1 MEQRIKAVIYAR
13 VSSEEQKKEG
23 FSIEAQLDL
32 LHEYANKNNIEV
44 VKEFTEAET
53 AKQTGRHQFAE
64 MLNFHK
70 KVRMLMLFL
79 LKKQTVCIE
88 ILEIMLM

>member
-1 MEQRIKAVIYAR
+1 MENKLKAVIYAR

-32 LHEYANKNNIEV
+32 LRGYAQKKNIDV

-53 AKQTGRHQFAE
+53 AKKLVGT
-64 MLNFHK
+64 N
-70 KVRMLMLFL
+70 L
-79 LKKQTVCIE
+79 LKC
-88 ILEIMLM
+88 